1 LEEFRIKAL
10 LLDQLDPVELDDSVK
25 YLLRELP
32 KEGITVVATS
42 TSIDVLKELGYP
54 VVPMRD
60 PEREREDAL
69 RQFMELWNDLS
80 FSDAHRLV
88 EISRGN
94 LFNARLLK
102 EQNAES
108 LQQIVAREKQKN
120 PKLFNALAHLCAGD
134 LWFSPLSKRIVEENT
149 LESAYSLLDSP
160 LIIEESRSTVFF
172 RLK

>member
-1 LEEFRIKAL
+1 LVDTQAINRDILLSTLTLLEEFRIKAL

-108 LQQIVAREKQKN
+108 LQQIVAREKQKTQN
-120 PKLFNALAHLCAGD
+120 CLM
-134 LWFSPLSKRIVEENT
+134 PL
-149 LESAYSLLDSP
+149 
-160 LIIEESRSTVFF
+160 LIFVQVTFGSVH
-172 RLK
+172 